1 MQLKGP
7 FCGGDMRHDQPAN
20 PAVRVL
26 VADNSVI
33 HTELLAQAIGKDR
46 RIRVV
51 DLGTSAS
58 QVLKGMLHAQPD
70 ILLISESLDHRPGG
84 GLEILGE
91 VRRTRPELKSII
103 LLDASKRESVVQAFR
118 AGAKGVFCRNEPI
131 KMLCRCISVVNEG
144 QIWAN
149 SSELSFLLEAL
160 SWVPSVGPADAQ
172 SLSALSA
179 RERDVI
185 GCLAEGLSN
194 REIATRLSIS
204 QHTVK
209 NYMFRIFEKLG
220 VSSRVQLL
228 FCLLSR
234 TGYGQQML
242 EHLKGSASVKNGKA
256 TKQTSVSEPE
266 IKKVISAIRVGD
278 NPKGRPN
285 SDVEDN
291 RLHVAAGGSA

>member
-1 MQLKGP
+1 
-7 FCGGDMRHDQPAN
+7 MRRDQAAN

-26 VADNSVI
+26 VADNNVI

-51 DLGTSAS
+51 DLGTSSS
-58 QVLKGMLHAQPD
+58 QVLKGVLHAQPD
-70 ILLISESLDHRPGG
+70 ILLISESLDQRPRG

-91 VRRTRPELKSII
+91 VRRTRPEVKSII
-103 LLDASKRESVVQAFR
+103 LLEVSKRESVVQAFR
-118 AGAKGVFCRNEPI
+118 AGAKGVFCRNQPI
-131 KMLCRCISVVNEG
+131 KMLCRCISAVSQG

-149 SSELSFLLEAL
+149 SSELSFLLEVL
-160 SWVPSVGPADAQ
+160 SGAPSIGPAAAQ

-179 RERDVI
+179 RERDVV

-220 VSSRVQLL
+220 VSSRVELL

-234 TGYGQQML
+234 TGHSQQMI
-242 EHLKGSASVKNGKA
+242 ERLKDSASVHDGKP
-256 TKQTSVSEPE
+256 TKETPVSEPE
-266 IKKVISAIRVGD
+266 HKKVISVIRVGD
-278 NPKGRPN
+278 RPKVQKP

-291 RLHVAAGGSA
+291 RLHVATGLGSA